1 MNQQMELLKKEYF
14 SINNRKRLLLAG
26 LAALV
31 FLAILWSLNVGP
43 AKVNLQTVWRAL
55 CDHFIAPDQTLT
67 KAEKVI
73 VMNIRLPRI
82 CASILVG
89 VLLANAGLLMQGIF
103 QNPLVSPYT
112 LGVSN
117 GAAFGA
123 SLAIVLAA
131 GFTSVTAAN
140 NLVSLLAFVFAAL
153 TMYLVQM
160 IGKIAKDT
168 TKNLLLAGVAVS
180 YLFSSLVSFI
190 KYTVDEKDLPA
201 LVFWQMGS
209 VSDVSWNKIAILLAV
224 TVVSLVVM
232 TIFSWDLN
240 VIATGEESAI
250 SLGVNYKRLRRIAFL
265 LSTLMTG
272 VAVAFSGTIG
282 FVGMVA
288 PHVARMIVGND
299 YRYTIPTSS
308 LCGALLLL
316 VADSLSR
323 ILVTAVSLPI
333 GVITSMIGVPFF
345 IWLIVR
351 KRGEV

>member
-1 MNQQMELLKKEYF
+1 
-14 SINNRKRLLLAG
+14 
-26 LAALV
+26 
-31 FLAILWSLNVGP
+31 
-43 AKVNLQTVWRAL
+43 
-55 CDHFIAPDQTLT
+55 
-67 KAEKVI
+67 
-73 VMNIRLPRI
+73 
-82 CASILVG
+82 
-89 VLLANAGLLMQGIF
+89 MQGIF

-117 GAAFGA
+117 GASFGA
-123 SLAIVLAA
+123 SLGLILAA
-131 GFTSVTAAN
+131 GMSSVAAAN
-140 NLVSLLAFVFAAL
+140 NLVSILAFGFAAL
-153 TMYLVQM
+153 TMYLVQL
-160 IGKIAKDT
+160 IGKIARNS
-168 TKNLLLAGVAVS
+168 TKNLLLAGIAVS
-180 YLFSSLVSFI
+180 YLFSSLVSFV

-209 VSDVSWNKIAILLAV
+209 VSDVSWNKILILLAV

-272 VAVAFSGTIG
+272 VAVAFAGTIG

-299 YRYTIPTSS
+299 YRYTIPTAS

-323 ILVTAVSLPI
+323 ILVATVSLPI

>member
-1 MNQQMELLKKEYF
+1 MDQQIELLKKEYF
-14 SINNRKRLLLAG
+14 RINHRKRLLLAG
-26 LAALV
+26 LAVLV
-31 FLAILWSLNVGP
+31 FLAIAWSLNVGP
-43 AKVNLQTVWRAL
+43 AKVNLKTVFRVIFDL
-55 CDHFIAPDQTLT
+55 FQPDETLT
-67 KAEKVI
+67 KAERVI
-73 VMNIRLPRI
+73 VLNIRLPRI

-89 VLLANAGLLMQGIF
+89 ILLANAGLLMQGIF

-117 GAAFGA
+117 GASFGA
-123 SLAIVLAA
+123 SLGIVLAA
-131 GFTSVTAAN
+131 GMSSATAAN
-140 NLVSLLAFVFAAL
+140 NLVSLLAFAFAAL
-153 TMYLVQM
+153 TMYLVQA
-160 IGKIAKDT
+160 IGRIARNS
-168 TKNLLLAGVAVS
+168 TKNLLLAGIAVS
-180 YLFSSLVSFI
+180 YLFSSLVSFM
-190 KYTVDEKDLPA
+190 KYTVDEKELPA

-209 VSDVSWNKIAILLAV
+209 VSGISWDKIGILAAV
-224 TVVSLVVM
+224 ALIGLVVM

-272 VAVAFSGTIG
+272 VAVAFAGTIG

-288 PHVARMIVGND
+288 PHIARMIVGND
-299 YRYTIPTSS
+299 YRYTIPTAS

-323 ILVTAVSLPI
+323 ILVTTVSLPI
-333 GVITSMIGVPFF
+333 GVITSFIGVPFF

-351 KRGEV
+351 KRREV